1 MDLNNHPMRNKFYTK
16 LKEHNMAELTY
27 KCWGQKEPYMHHSD
41 NTPIDGGYKSPEV
54 EILNLA
60 MLNFLES
67 PGYHR
72 SLVFDISTRSL
83 LGVYRYK
90 VCQPVSRG
98 LVTSQASS
106 VRRYN
111 EIIQEQFSIHCIE
124 ECLNAV
130 DNMTRYC
137 GYPSPPWLRLMVI
150 KLYKQMTEIRI
161 HAEKRCRKIL
171 RPDSNFSLT
180 IQMWYNRIHA
190 YLQLIRMK
198 EGLTNNIRNVLRF
211 ACRQHIDNP
220 DTLTMEELQEGLQF
234 A

>member
-1 MDLNNHPMRNKFYTK
+1 
-16 LKEHNMAELTY
+16 MAEFTH
-27 KCWGQKEPYMHHSD
+27 KCWGQKESYTHHSG

-54 EILNLA
+54 EIVNLA

-67 PGYHR
+67 LGDHR

-90 VCQPVSRG
+90 VCQSVSPR

-111 EIIQEQFSIHCIE
+111 KIIWEQFSIHRIE

-130 DNMTRYC
+130 DNMTWYC
-137 GYPSPPWLRLMVI
+137 GYTSPPWLQLMGI

-161 HAEKRCRKIL
+161 HAEKCCRKIL
-171 RPDSNFSLT
+171 CPDSNFSPT
-180 IQMWYNRIHA
+180 IQMWYDRIHA
-190 YLQLIRMK
+190 YLQLIRIK
-198 EGLTNNIRNVLRF
+198 EGLTNNARNVLRF
-211 ACRQHIDNP
+211 ACCQHIDNR
-220 DTLTMEELQEGLQF
+220 DTLTMEELQEGL
-234 A
+234 